1 MAPEKK
7 NLILAFIAIVISS
20 GLTLVGPFLVGHAID
35 TYIVTGD
42 YHGVLVFSG
51 ILRSQEKA
59 VSAGL
64 RAAQFEVMQMVRRG
78 KWVAGLARALR

>member
-1 MAPEKK
+1 VLP
-7 NLILAFIAIVISS
+7 AISRA
-20 GLTLVGPFLVGHAID
+20 LVRD
-35 TYIVTGD
+35 
-42 YHGVLVFSG
+42 GVLVFSG